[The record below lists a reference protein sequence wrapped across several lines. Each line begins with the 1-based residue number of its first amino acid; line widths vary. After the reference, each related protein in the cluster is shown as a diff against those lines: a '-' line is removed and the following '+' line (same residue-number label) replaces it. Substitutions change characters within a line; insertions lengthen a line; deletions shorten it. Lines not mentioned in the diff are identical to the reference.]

1 MTRPLVLVIEDD
13 DTLQQFFGMVLEM
26 MPVEHRL
33 CSSAEE
39 ALQVLQTGAA
49 DVIVTD
55 LFLPGRDGRDL
66 LRHLSADPGRRPM
79 TRVIVMSGSIDD
91 EVRRELTALGAWKV
105 LGKPVTVKVFKEA
118 ITEALSAA
126 GAPDPGTMDLDE
138 QERHA
143 LQEVFGGQEALFRA
157 YRERAFALLPQ
168 DIERGEMALSGP
180 DHSALRHLAHNLKGV
195 LRTLG
200 RESLSAQARQLE
212 DAAARIAPQQDL
224 AQHWAPL
231 RDGLRQIIRRS
242 T

>member
-1 MTRPLVLVIEDD
+1 MKRPLVVVIEDD

-39 ALQVLQTGAA
+39 ALELLQDGAA

-55 LFLPGRDGRDL
+55 LFLPGLDGRSL
-66 LRHLSADPGRRPM
+66 LRQLSADARSRGGS
-79 TRVIVMSGSIDD
+79 RVIVMSGSIDD
-91 EVRRELTALGAWKV
+91 TVRRELTGLGAWRV

-118 ITEALSAA
+118 ISEALSAN
-126 GAPDPGTMDLDE
+126 GAPAAEPMDLDE

-143 LQEVFGGQEALFRA
+143 LEEVFGGQETLFRA

-168 DIERGEMALSGP
+168 DIERGEIALSGP

-200 RESLSAQARQLE
+200 RESLSTQARLLE
-212 DAAARIAPQQDL
+212 DAATRIAPQQDL
-224 AQHWAPL
+224 AAHWVPL
-231 RDGLRQIIRRS
+231 RDGLRQIIRRPA
-242 T
+242 